1 MVRKRKQVK
10 HSTFSLGK
18 FGYII
23 NGICIG
29 WIALA
34 IVLFC
39 MPYSL
44 PVQAATM
51 NYASVVSAGFA
62 VVSVAW
68 YFIHGKKNFT
78 GPPVPKDADP
88 TIAGEI
94 PEDGKESVPTDTE
107 SQTIS
112 KTQWRLE

>member
-1 MVRKRKQVK
+1 LVLSTVVCCLLGLIYFGSTAAFNSFTGVATINLSLAYGVPILVSMVRKRKQVK
-10 HSTFSLGK
+10 HSSFSLGK

-29 WIALA
+29 WISLA

-51 NYASVVSAGFA
+51 NYASVVWAA
-62 VVSVAW
+62 
-68 YFIHGKKNFT
+68 
-78 GPPVPKDADP
+78 
-88 TIAGEI
+88 
-94 PEDGKESVPTDTE
+94 
-107 SQTIS
+107 
-112 KTQWRLE
+112 